1 MRAAVL
7 CGKEK
12 IKLIERPIP
21 SITEDEV
28 LIRVKCTAICG
39 TDVRMYKNGIPGREL
54 SEENALIMGHEM
66 AGVVEQVGSQV
77 AHYKKGMRVTVA
89 PNMGC
94 GICDDCIRGNG
105 HMCRDYRAL
114 GINLD
119 GGFAEYV
126 RIPAA
131 AVRAGNIMEI
141 SDKVSFEEAA
151 LIEALSC
158 VHNGSSQCQI
168 KPGESVLVIGAGPIG
183 VMHALMARMVG
194 AGKVMINDINRSR
207 LEECGEID
215 KQFLLIDG
223 SPKEKVAQE
232 TGQKGADVIIV
243 ACPVPAVQQQ
253 ALELAANYGRVCFFG
268 GLPDDRKEV
277 SLNTNLIH
285 YKQLTVTGTTRASL
299 HQFKEAL
306 EFVEDGLLDVK
317 KLVTHRSGLDEI
329 EEEFARASRAKGLKN
344 VICI

>member
-126 RIPAA
+126 RIPVA

-168 KPGESVLVIGAGPIG
+168 KPGESVL
-183 VMHALMARMVG
+183 
-194 AGKVMINDINRSR
+194 
-207 LEECGEID
+207 
-215 KQFLLIDG
+215 
-223 SPKEKVAQE
+223 
-232 TGQKGADVIIV
+232 VIIV